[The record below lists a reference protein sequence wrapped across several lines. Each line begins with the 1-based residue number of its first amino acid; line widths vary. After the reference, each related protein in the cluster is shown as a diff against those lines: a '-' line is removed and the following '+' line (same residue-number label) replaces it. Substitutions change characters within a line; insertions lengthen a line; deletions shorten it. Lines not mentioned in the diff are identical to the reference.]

1 MASGTGANSTSGA
14 VNMMNTIR
22 SNASSVYQERIPVA
36 TADNIAAVANPLFT
50 YDVTMNEFLNTLVNR
65 IGMTVV
71 RNRELRNPLSVLKQG
86 EMPLGKDIEEI
97 WTNPAKATAFDPTS
111 TTLLQRQLPDTKAI
125 FHRLNRKDKYKVS
138 ISEQQ
143 LRQAFISW
151 DELESLTGSII
162 NSLYSGNYLDEF
174 LLCKKTLGDA
184 ITNGNI
190 KTETVSGISDEATA
204 KAFITKARQY
214 FRNFSFPSSAYNAYT
229 PGAGEDPVTTWTPG
243 EDVRFV
249 LRSDVEAFVD
259 VNVLAA
265 AFNMGKAEFLGQTLI
280 VDDFGEGGEH
290 CYAMMFDK
298 SYTQIY
304 DVLREVKRFDNGD
317 TLTYNYFLHVWQV
330 YSVSTLCNAVAFI
343 YS

>member
-1 MASGTGANSTSGA
+1 MAKGTGENGA

-22 SNASSVYQERIPVA
+22 SNASSVYRERIPQA
-36 TADNIAAVANPLFT
+36 TADNIAQVAAPLFQ

-65 IGMTVV
+65 IGLTVV
-71 RNRELRNPLSVLKQG
+71 RNRELRNPLAVLKQG

-97 WTNPAKATAFDPTS
+97 WTNPAKATTFDPTS

-125 FHRLNRKDKYKVS
+125 FHRLNRQDKYKVS

-143 LRQAFISW
+143 LRQAFVSW
-151 DELESLTGSII
+151 DDLENLTGSII
-162 NSLYSGNYLDEF
+162 NSLYSGNYYDEF
-174 LLCKKTLGDA
+174 LLAKKTLGDA

-190 KTETVSGISDEATA
+190 KTETVADVTNEATA
-204 KAFITKARQY
+204 KALITKAREY

-229 PGAGEDPVTTWTPG
+229 PASGEDPVTTWTPG
-243 EDVRFV
+243 EDIRFV
-249 LRSDVEAFVD
+249 MRSDVEAIVD

-265 AFNMGKAEFLGQTLI
+265 AFNMNKAEFLGQTLI
-280 VDDFGEGGEH
+280 VDDFGTGGAN
-290 CYAMMFDK
+290 CLAMMFDK

-317 TLTYNYFLHVWQV
+317 TLTYNYFFHVWQV
-330 YSVSTLCNAVAFI
+330 YSVSTLCNAIAFVHA
-343 YS
+343 

>member
-1 MASGTGANSTSGA
+1 MGKTIDGGGA
-14 VNMMNTIR
+14 VNMMNVIR
-22 SNASSVYQERIPVA
+22 SNASSVYRERIPQA
-36 TADNIAAVANPLFT
+36 TANNIAQVSAPLFQ

-65 IGMTVV
+65 IGLTVV

-97 WTNPAKATAFDPTS
+97 WTNPAKATTFDPAS

-125 FHRLNRKDKYKVS
+125 FHRLNRQDKYKVS

-143 LRQAFISW
+143 LRQAFVSW
-151 DELESLTGSII
+151 NDLESLTGSII
-162 NSLYSGNYLDEF
+162 NSLYSGNYYDEF

-190 KTETVSGISDEATA
+190 KTATVTNVTDEASA
-204 KAFITKARQY
+204 KALITKAREY

-229 PGAGEDPVTTWTPG
+229 PASGEDPVTTWTPP
-243 EDVRFV
+243 EDIRFV
-249 LRSDVEAFVD
+249 MRSDIEAIVD

-265 AFNMGKAEFLGQTLI
+265 AFNMDKAEFLGQTLI
-280 VDDFGEGGEH
+280 VDDFGEGGEN
-290 CYAMMFDK
+290 CMAMMFDK

-317 TLTYNYFLHVWQV
+317 TLTYNYFFHVWQV
-330 YSVSTLCNAVAFI
+330 YSVSTLCNAIAFI
-343 YS
+343 HA